1 MKIVYHP
8 VIKFFLS
15 HKIHSRSF
23 LVITHRS
30 STASPMQLIQQSLRI
45 YLRSYLQPYEQ
56 LKKCEQDIL
65 EIINR
70 EFRGQLGMIDDQ
82 QPFRNTLW
90 LSNCTKIYS
99 SWINRADKFLK
110 DLNDLHESF
119 RKVNFRIFLFKI
131 FSFSVRI
138 VY

>member
-1 MKIVYHP
+1 
-8 VIKFFLS
+8 
-15 HKIHSRSF
+15 
-23 LVITHRS
+23 
-30 STASPMQLIQQSLRI
+30 MQLIQQSIRI

-56 LKKCEQDIL
+56 LKKCEQDIM

-70 EFRGQLGMIDDQ
+70 EFHGQLSMINDQ
-82 QPFRNTLW
+82 QPFVNTLW

-99 SWINRADKFLK
+99 SWINRADKYLK

-119 RKVNFRIFLFKI
+119 RKVNFCFFFKKKKTCFFLF
-131 FSFSVRI
+131 SRI